1 MLPVFYDPFFAG
13 KTDMTSQNGMRDPAD
28 GAKNAVIPAT
38 VADAPTGEFYA
49 DFQVSQW
56 WAKQNRAEQNS
67 EDEARQVERGKLQMF
82 VHF

>member
-1 MLPVFYDPFFAG
+1 MLPVFYDTFFAG

-56 WAKQNRAEQNS
+56 
-67 EDEARQVERGKLQMF
+67 
-82 VHF
+82 